1 MVCLDT
7 AFLADLFRKN
17 PAAEKKLK
25 ELVEARKEISIT
37 VLTVAELYYGAYKSN
52 RMEEEKAKVEE
63 IKCKFLIL
71 EMNERGAQKFGEL
84 LSRLEKSGKKISDR
98 DILIAAIAISKG
110 ENTIVTRNEP
120 DFARISELSVITY

>member
-52 RMEEEKAKVEE
+52 RMEEEKAKVEQ
-63 IKCKFLIL
+63 IKRKFLIL

-110 ENTIVTRNEP
+110 ENTIVTRNER

>member
-25 ELVEARKEISIT
+25 ELVEARKELSIT

-110 ENTIVTRNEP
+110 ENTIVTRNER